1 MKIKYEFATE
11 TVEVEVSDEWATV
24 IADLDRRDYNTNH
37 KETRRHCSLDAYN
50 LDDALFPSDEDVER
64 DFIKSEESKRLHS
77 AIAKLEP
84 RQQDLIRRVFFEGQS
99 YSDIARGSSLHRTS
113 VQQATVRALKKLKK
127 LLQ

>member
-11 TVEVEVSDEWATV
+11 TVEVEVTDEWATV
-24 IADLDRRDYNTNH
+24 IADLDRRDYNTKH
-37 KETRRHCSLDAYN
+37 KETRRHCSLEAYN
-50 LDDALFPSDEDVER
+50 LDGTLLPTDEDVER
-64 DFIKSEESKRLHS
+64 DFIRSEENKKLYA
-77 AIAKLEP
+77 AIAQLEP

>member
-11 TVEVEVSDEWATV
+11 TVEVEVTDEWATV

-64 DFIKSEESKRLHS
+64 DFIRSEENKKLYA
-77 AIAKLEP
+77 AIAQLEP

-99 YSDIARGSSLHRTS
+99 YSDIAREDCLHRTS